1 MFIGFSSAQAAES
14 FGESFGIFFGNSKGN
29 IKCVFLNNRPC
40 QTRST
45 LVNINSNEPLYYL
58 FTVSVIECGGS
69 CNTIDDPYVRV
80 CVPNKVK
87 YMNVK
92 VFKLMSSVNEIRFLV
107 LLKSCQCKC
116 TLTESGYNSKQKWNH
131 DECRHECK

>member
-1 MFIGFSSAQAAES
+1 MAEVVILLMIHMFEY
-14 FGESFGIFFGNSKGN
+14 
-29 IKCVFLNNRPC
+29 VFP
-40 QTRST
+40 
-45 LVNINSNEPLYYL
+45 
-58 FTVSVIECGGS
+58 
-69 CNTIDDPYVRV
+69 D
-80 CVPNKVK
+80 KVK